1 MWVFVCSGLFSL
13 EEKKGFRLV
22 LVKCQSV
29 KVKSEEERENIAT
42 K

>member
-22 LVKCQSV
+22 LVKCQSE
-29 KVKSEEERENIAT
+29 KRKKKEKISPQ
-42 K
+42 